1 MKHKIR
7 FTINREVKEMEV
19 EPNKTL
25 LKMLREDLDLIGV
38 KEGCGAGECGACTV
52 LVNNK
57 PVNSCLM
64 LAVEVDGK
72 EILTIEGLSDGI
84 NLDPLQES
92 FLEHNAIQCG
102 YCTPGMVMSAKALL
116 NRNPHPKEEDVKEAL
131 AGNLCRCTGYK
142 RIVDAVLDAAKKGGG
157 K

>member
-7 FTINREVKEMEV
+7 FTINGEVKEIEV

-52 LVNNK
+52 LVDNE

-64 LAVEVDGK
+64 LAVEVDEK

-84 NLDPLQES
+84 NLDPIQES
-92 FLEHNAIQCG
+92 FLKHNAIQCG

-116 NRNPHPKEEDVKEAL
+116 NRNPHPTEEDVKEAL
-131 AGNLCRCTGYK
+131 AGNLCRCTGYQ
-142 RIVDAVLDAAKKGGG
+142 RIINAVLDVVKKGG
-157 K
+157 KK

>member
-1 MKHKIR
+1 MKHKIS
-7 FTINREVKEMEV
+7 FVINGEAKEV
-19 EPNKTL
+19 EIEPNRTL
-25 LKMLREDLDLIGV
+25 LKMLSEDLDLIGA

-52 LVNNK
+52 LVDNK

-64 LAVEVDGK
+64 LAVEADGK

-92 FLEHNAIQCG
+92 FIKHNALQCG

-116 NRNPHPKEEDVKEAL
+116 NRNPHPAEGDVKEAL

-142 RIVDAVLDAAKKGGG
+142 RIVDAVLDAAGKGGE

>member
-7 FTINREVKEMEV
+7 FTINREVKEIEV

-25 LKMLREDLDLIGV
+25 LKMLREDLDLIGA

-52 LVNNK
+52 LVDNK

-64 LAVEVDGK
+64 LAVEADGK
-72 EILTIEGLSDGI
+72 KIITIEGLLDGI
-84 NLDPLQES
+84 NLDPLQKS
-92 FLEHNAIQCG
+92 FIKHNALQCG
-102 YCTPGMVMSAKALL
+102 YCRPGMIISARALL
-116 NRNPHPKEEDVKEAL
+116 DRNNNPSEEDIKEAL
-131 AGNLCRCTGYK
+131 AGNLCRCTGYQ
-142 RIVDAVLDAAKKGGG
+142 RVIDAVLDAAGKGGG

>member
-1 MKHKIR
+1 MKHKIC
-7 FTINREVKEMEV
+7 FTINGEVKEIEV

-25 LKMLREDLDLIGV
+25 LKMLREDLDLIGA

-52 LVNNK
+52 LVDNE

-64 LAVEVDGK
+64 LAVEVEGK
-72 EILTIEGLSDGI
+72 EILTIEGLSEGI
-84 NLDPLQES
+84 NLDPIQES
-92 FLEHNAIQCG
+92 FINHNALQCG

-116 NRNPHPKEEDVKEAL
+116 NRNPHPTEKDIKEAL
-131 AGNLCRCTGYK
+131 AGNLCRCTGYQ
-142 RIVDAVLDAAKKGGG
+142 RIIDAVLDIAKKGGE

>member
-116 NRNPHPKEEDVKEAL
+116 NRNPHPTEEDVKEAL
-131 AGNLCRCTGYK
+131 AGNLCRCTGYQ
-142 RIVDAVLDAAKKGGG
+142 RIVDAVLDAARKEGKK
-157 K
+157 

>member
-7 FTINREVKEMEV
+7 FTINGEVKEMEV
-19 EPNKTL
+19 QPNKTL
-25 LKMLREDLDLIGV
+25 LKMLREDLDLIGA

-52 LVNNK
+52 LVKNE
-57 PVNSCLM
+57 PINSCLM
-64 LAVEVDGK
+64 LAVEADGK

-84 NLDPLQES
+84 NLDPIQES
-92 FLEHNAIQCG
+92 FLKHNAIQCG

-131 AGNLCRCTGYK
+131 AGNLCRCTGYQ
-142 RIVDAVLDAAKKGGG
+142 RIINAVLDVAKKGG
-157 K
+157 KK

>member
-1 MKHKIR
+1 MKHKIC
-7 FTINREVKEMEV
+7 FSINREVKELEV
-19 EPNKTL
+19 ESNKTL

-64 LAVEVDGK
+64 LAVEIEGK

-84 NLDPLQES
+84 NLDSIQES
-92 FLEHNAIQCG
+92 FLKHNAIQCG

-116 NRNPHPKEEDVKEAL
+116 NRNPPPI
-131 AGNLCRCTGYK
+131 AGEITLILFRGILKATA
-142 RIVDAVLDAAKKGGG
+142 RVRLTA
-157 K
+157 